1 VQEAIDK
8 AEKARTVYNKLND
21 LDAIEA
27 WVKSQPDG
35 AIVGYVN
42 HQCKC
47 PLSYYLAA
55 NGFQNVQIGN
65 LFDLSTFRVGK
76 DDSSQFL
83 PDIASG
89 IAAYVDDER
98 LPDEAYEKDADP
110 SLRQPPVTKERM
122 LEIIAE
128 ARTWDLT

>member
-1 VQEAIDK
+1 MSYWMVDLRDRVAQRVTEDADTPEPNDRFFKVEADSVQEAIDK

-47 PLSYYLAA
+47 P
-55 NGFQNVQIGN
+55 
-65 LFDLSTFRVGK
+65 
-76 DDSSQFL
+76 
-83 PDIASG
+83 
-89 IAAYVDDER
+89 
-98 LPDEAYEKDADP
+98 
-110 SLRQPPVTKERM
+110 
-122 LEIIAE
+122 
-128 ARTWDLT
+128 